1 MDHDGASLGSVLGGV
16 PEFEP
21 LRLVEVELHGRE
33 CFLAA
38 VRVSYLDVDLGT
50 VERCL
55 PLCFH
60 VCFHVLDRA
69 CIRCSAKLILG
80 VRSLLVGAEVLSL
93 SPLIERRY
101 FRSAIPRVE

>member
-1 MDHDGASLGSVLGGV
+1 MDHDGASLGSVFCGV
-16 PEFEP
+16 LEVEP
-21 LRLVEVELHGRE
+21 LRLIEVELHGRE

-38 VRVSYLDVDLGT
+38 VRVSHLDVDLGT

-55 PLCFH
+55 PLR
-60 VCFHVLDRA
+60 FHVLDRA
-69 CIRCSAKLILG
+69 CIQRPAKVILG
-80 VRSLLVGAEVLSL
+80 VRPLLVGAEVLPL